1 MTKNANNQYL
11 ISDYKIRKTDQQ
23 NVGQSMQI
31 KAFVLSSE
39 MIPFYGSFIKII
51 FLKQTKQLHEIR
63 TLPENLAYISSVH
76 I

>member
-39 MIPFYGSFIKII
+39 MIPF
-51 FLKQTKQLHEIR
+51 LW
-63 TLPENLAYISSVH
+63 
-76 I
+76 